1 MSQNLRRNFTISVFT
16 LTLLL
21 LAACTGSTQK
31 SVVPDTAPAAKK
43 SGAAE
48 VIKAV
53 KDYDLQ
59 MYTESGELEAIKLS
73 NAIGKGK
80 VVVIDFWATWC
91 GPCVNSIPDLVA
103 AQNEYRAKGVEF
115 FGLSIEN
122 PSEGNRKNPSVKNK
136 EAVIAMAKNLKINY
150 RVGFSPEEMFRT
162 FDTRGAGGIPQTF
175 IFGKDGKLVTN
186 YSGFHPAKA
195 PKMLR
200 DGIDKALES

>member
-1 MSQNLRRNFTISVFT
+1 MSQSLRRNFIILVFT
-16 LTLLL
+16 LMLLL

-31 SVVPDTAPAAKK
+31 SVVQDTTPATKQTGGGD
-43 SGAAE
+43 S
-48 VIKAV
+48 IKAV

-59 MYTESGELEAIKLS
+59 LYTDDGDLQAVKLS

-115 FGLSIEN
+115 FGLSIED

-136 EAVIAMAKNLKINY
+136 EAVIAMAKNLKVNY
-150 RVGFSPEEMFRT
+150 RVGFSPEDMFRT
-162 FDTRGAGGIPQTF
+162 FDARGTGGIPQTF
-175 IFGKDGKLVTN
+175 IFGKDGKLVTH
-186 YSGFHPAKA
+186 YPGFHPLKA

-200 DGIDKALES
+200 DGINKALES